1 MYHLSTKVIKRSE
14 GRSAVGASAYRSA
27 SKMVDDRSGKSF
39 NYSKKHGVLETGCF
53 MMNSDRTLTSIDR
66 ETLWNVAEKTERRK
80 DSRTAREIIVN
91 LPHELTHQERKKI
104 VERFSSVLMHR
115 YGVAVDWAM
124 HAPDK
129 QGDQR
134 NYHAHI
140 MLTTREISLEN
151 GQIKLGKRT
160 DLEQANKD
168 LKKQN
173 KDSTQDQIKTLRR
186 DFADITNAILSENN
200 IDARID
206 HRSFKDRGLYV
217 LPTQKLGWQ
226 ATEAERSG
234 IKTHKGDI
242 NRAIQAYNDAITEY
256 YAPLVVNDI
265 EIYNLSDLY
274 RAGVIIDEFQPPAPT
289 PKPKPAPKSASA
301 PVVHHAPPPAQPA
314 PAITTQF
321 LDDFAQA
328 FADELSNEPVSFATN
343 KIEPAPTPAPTP
355 PAPKPAEPPPPP
367 KPVVIS
373 LPLTASYIPGGYNR
387 PLFQQ
392 PTVKIGHYKG
402 YKEFESG
409 NVRMGQVDID
419 LSTMQIINETITKH
433 YPAEYHDDFSR
444 LIKNNAYAFLGR
456 DDKGNER
463 MGFDKYN
470 EHIKQYHRTSFQCD
484 SSFHADINKAFEYL
498 QQTAPQ
504 VQQQARQERE
514 NSYDFSR

>member
-1 MYHLSTKVIKRSE
+1 MAMYHLSTKVIKRSE

-27 SKMVDDRSGKSF
+27 SKMVDDRTGKSF
-39 NYSKKHGVLETGCF
+39 NYSKKQGVLETGCF

-91 LPHELTHQERKKI
+91 LPHELPHQERKKI

-206 HRSFKDRGLYV
+206 HRSYKDRGLYV
-217 LPTQKLGWQ
+217 LPTQKMGYA
-226 ATEAERSG
+226 ATEAERAG
-234 IKTHKGDI
+234 IRTHKGDI

-289 PKPKPAPKSASA
+289 PKPKPASA

-314 PAITTQF
+314 PQSKIPS
-321 LDDFAQA
+321 LDEFEASFAQSLESEIIA
-328 FADELSNEPVSFATN
+328 PV
-343 KIEPAPTPAPTP
+343 PAPP
-355 PAPKPAEPPPPP
+355 PAHEQPQPPSNDGLDSKHSIKPQNQAQTTEILRLPASFFYSDTTYGVKVMAE
-367 KPVVIS
+367 
-373 LPLTASYIPGGYNR
+373 
-387 PLFQQ
+387 
-392 PTVKIGHYKG
+392 IGHYG
-402 YKEFESG
+402 RYAQGSESLGHVGIHEFDSRSMLRTTFDYDAT
-409 NVRMGQVDID
+409 NQK
-419 LSTMQIINETITKH
+419 IININGLDA
-433 YPAEYHDDFSR
+433 YLRDRISHDTQERAKVEKAMIDGLQQRAQF
-444 LIKNNAYAFLGR
+444 LQENDLNAY
-456 DDKGNER
+456 EQ
-463 MGFDKYN
+463 
-470 EHIKQYHRTSFQCD
+470 HIKSTLKTHFNIAQSATTTTAERTTHQRNND
-484 SSFHADINKAFEYL
+484 
-498 QQTAPQ
+498 
-504 VQQQARQERE
+504 R
-514 NSYDFSR
+514 DFDR